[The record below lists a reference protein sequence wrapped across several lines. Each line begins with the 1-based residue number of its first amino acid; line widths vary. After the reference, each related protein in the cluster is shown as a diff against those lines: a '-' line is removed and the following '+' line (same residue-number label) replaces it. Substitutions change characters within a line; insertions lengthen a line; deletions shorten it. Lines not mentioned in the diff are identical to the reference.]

1 MRTNKLWSSPLAW
14 MVATFLIGA
23 VASGLFAGYQMAAN
37 THSAQTTFEALADD
51 VVERLQQR
59 VQLYEYGLRGA
70 RAVVVTAGEGGIN
83 QRLFRQYYETRN
95 FDQEFPGARGFGFI
109 RKVPRPQTEPYLQA
123 RRAGGL
129 TGFSIKTLNEH
140 SDDRFVIEYIEPYER
155 NRMAQG
161 LDIGSEAN
169 RRQAA
174 ISAMQTGKATIT
186 GPITLIQASGDPQR
200 SVLFLLPIYRGGT
213 TPEGIDNRESMGFG
227 WAYAPLALSE
237 VLADFNITQLQ
248 YDLSITDVSN
258 PSQPDPVF
266 NSQRQRTPVKTTLQ
280 QTLEREIYGRLW
292 RFELS
297 ARPEFTKGLDQ
308 LSWRTVL
315 AVGMVTSLL
324 MSLLVGAVRSG
335 LERKRKILQQ
345 QAQLATIMES
355 SADAIVGESTQG
367 KVIIWNPAAERL
379 FGYTRDEAMGQP
391 MIERM
396 TAVDEKGKE
405 EQLVMKVMSK
415 GDADPVDMTLLA
427 KDGVLAPV
435 SVTAS
440 AIRSERGQIIGIARF
455 MRDIRDRQRAE
466 KAMADLA
473 SSLEK
478 QVASRTAD
486 LESARHDLQTVLDS
500 VPSMIGYWDKD
511 LRNRV
516 ANKAYSDWFGV
527 EPSSLLG
534 IPMVQLL
541 GADMFERNR
550 PYIEGALRGERQKF
564 ERSIPR
570 PDGMGSR
577 HSLANYLPDIVNGE
591 VRGFYVIVHD
601 ITDIVASRQAFAR
614 ERERLAHIIEGTNV
628 GTWEWNV
635 QTGEI
640 TVNERWADIIGYT
653 LAELQPTSIDTWK
666 TRCHPDDLPVAQG
679 LLDTHFRG
687 ELPHYQSVVRMRH
700 KTGHW
705 VWVQSRG
712 QVITRTPEGAP
723 QWMSGTHQDISATK
737 KAEEHLQQ
745 VVATL
750 EGVLGAATQQS
761 IIATDLEGTI
771 TLFNTGAEKMLGY
784 KAQEMV
790 GISSPAPLHLAEEVN
805 TYGQELSLRY
815 GYPVQGFRVFV
826 HEAERLGFESREW
839 TYVHKDGH
847 HLPVQLSVNTVRDTQ
862 GGIIGYLGIA
872 QDMTEHHLQEQSLRH
887 AKAEAEA
894 ASAAKSI
901 FLANMSHEIRTP
913 MNAVLGVSHLLA
925 DTPLNDD
932 QRQLL
937 AKMQIAS
944 RSLMGIIN
952 DVLDISKIEAG
963 EMTTESVVFSPAE
976 LLTELFQLYSPQA
989 SNKGVSIE
997 LEGVNVLP
1005 AALLGDPTRLR
1016 QVLSNLLSNAIK
1028 FTSQGSVS
1036 LRVAREQNPGNA
1048 DPHVWLEFSVV
1059 DTGEGISE
1067 TALKGLFTPFA
1078 QADASTTRRFGGTG
1092 LGLSIV
1098 KRLCELMGGEVGAHS
1113 TVGAGSTFRVR
1124 LPFAVADE
1132 EDLSGQ
1138 SVSSQ
1143 RRLSIFIV
1151 DDNELDRV
1159 NLVQM
1164 GEAFGWRTTALNSGT
1179 ELVHRMQELAD
1190 AHQPLPDALVVDW
1203 KMPGLDGIQALI
1215 MLTERIGNKD
1225 LPATLVVSAQER
1237 DHVASHDPTG
1247 VVNRILTKP
1256 VNPSSLFNAINASVA
1271 ERTGRQDHV
1280 VQFTRLEAIQGQW
1293 LQGMRIL
1300 LVDDSDINL
1309 EVASQMLKKEGATV
1323 EVCVNGQDALL
1334 ALTAMKGSG
1343 TSFDAVLMDIQMPV
1357 MDGYEATRRARQQ
1370 LGLIKLPIIAL
1381 TAGALTEERRRA
1393 EAAGMDAF
1401 LTKPLDPA
1409 LLVRTVHAQVT
1420 RARGTTAAVALA
1432 EPAGYQSTSVHWPDI
1447 EGIRAED
1454 AKRLMQGDVGLFT
1467 NLLQRFLRDYS
1478 DGFPPTTDSANTQ
1491 EHDALVSR
1499 VHKLRGSSGMLGA
1512 TRLHA
1517 IASQLETLLREGDGH
1532 QAADADET
1540 TDAAAL
1546 LASLNDALRQ
1556 LSAAAE
1562 VALASDAR
1570 PPTAPGNVGSAERT
1584 TNHVSE
1590 STLQAVQDLRRLLDR
1605 QDLAAIESFENL
1617 APDLLSLMG
1626 PQAMES
1632 LSHAVHSLDFAAA
1645 ACTLSNVLTDEA

>member
-614 ERERLAHIIEGTNV
+614 
-628 GTWEWNV
+628 
-635 QTGEI
+635 
-640 TVNERWADIIGYT
+640 
-653 LAELQPTSIDTWK
+653 
-666 TRCHPDDLPVAQG
+666 
-679 LLDTHFRG
+679 
-687 ELPHYQSVVRMRH
+687 
-700 KTGHW
+700 
-705 VWVQSRG
+705 
-712 QVITRTPEGAP
+712 
-723 QWMSGTHQDISATK
+723 
-737 KAEEHLQQ
+737 
-745 VVATL
+745 
-750 EGVLGAATQQS
+750 
-761 IIATDLEGTI
+761 
-771 TLFNTGAEKMLGY
+771 
-784 KAQEMV
+784 
-790 GISSPAPLHLAEEVN
+790 
-805 TYGQELSLRY
+805 
-815 GYPVQGFRVFV
+815 
-826 HEAERLGFESREW
+826 
-839 TYVHKDGH
+839 
-847 HLPVQLSVNTVRDTQ
+847 
-862 GGIIGYLGIA
+862 
-872 QDMTEHHLQEQSLRH
+872 
-887 AKAEAEA
+887 
-894 ASAAKSI
+894 
-901 FLANMSHEIRTP
+901 
-913 MNAVLGVSHLLA
+913 
-925 DTPLNDD
+925 D

-997 LEGVNVLP
+997 LKGVNVLP

-1357 MDGYEATRRARQQ
+1357 MDGYEATRRARHQ

-1432 EPAGYQSTSVHWPDI
+1432 EPAGYQSTSAHWPDI

-1562 VALASDAR
+1562 AALASDAR

-1584 TNHVSE
+1584 ANHVSE

-1605 QDLAAIESFENL
+1605 QDLAAIKSFENL